1 MDESKTQ
8 LIKYF
13 IYLGK
18 NHTISHV
25 FVLVPYVDQK
35 TETIYYPRVIRDDND
50 IEFMYSSIV
59 ENNVLYL
66 CVRSNC
72 SGPYCH

>member
-1 MDESKTQ
+1 MWK
-8 LIKYF
+8 
-13 IYLGK
+13 
-18 NHTISHV
+18 
-25 FVLVPYVDQK
+25 
-35 TETIYYPRVIRDDND
+35 TIYYPRVIRDDND